1 MNEGNSRK
9 RQIPLP
15 TCLTISPKKSR
26 RSETLGGKFELVST
40 TLGESTQSEA
50 SASCVSEIRGHEQAQ
65 PPDKTCAWIPSACQ
79 KPAFFSQLRTEFPLV
94 EEELLLYSLTVTAF
108 PHKGFNLK
116 LKSKEKYYPIVNA
129 IDSVYH
135 VQFDINDLRNYFY
148 RVTNNLVKGRGIV
161 NGTVRWMYYKESVV
175 EVLNGF
181 KPVLEELLIDSNSV
195 ERDRVENLRSV
206 LSKECSKL
214 VESSNGASA
223 DVTVVSQDTR
233 SGSEMLD
240 LENIEQVSILQKFL
254 RWKVNYNAIRKLGY
268 LFFFSGNDGY
278 AEVEIII
285 NSDQSWYIV
294 LDGKKRDNAKILGEW
309 ADIPDVIT
317 LVSELQLLM
326 STVENCRICRG
337 CPY

>member
-1 MNEGNSRK
+1 M
-9 RQIPLP
+9 
-15 TCLTISPKKSR
+15 
-26 RSETLGGKFELVST
+26 ST

-65 PPDKTCAWIPSACQ
+65 PPDKTCAWIPSTYQ

-94 EEELLLYSLTVTAF
+94 EEELLLYWLTVTAF
-108 PHKGFNLK
+108 PDNGFNLK

-135 VQFDINDLRNYFY
+135 VQFDINDFRNYFY
-148 RVTNNLVKGRGIV
+148 RVTNNLVKGLGKV
-161 NGTVRWMYYKESVV
+161 NGTVHWMYYKKSVV

-223 DVTVVSQDTR
+223 DVTLVSQDTR

-240 LENIEQVSILQKFL
+240 LEDNEQVSILQKFPQ
-254 RWKVNYNAIRKLGY
+254 WKVNYNAIRKSGHL
-268 LFFFSGNDGY
+268 LFS
-278 AEVEIII
+278 
-285 NSDQSWYIV
+285 
-294 LDGKKRDNAKILGEW
+294 
-309 ADIPDVIT
+309 
-317 LVSELQLLM
+317 LVM
-326 STVENCRICRG
+326 TVMRK
-337 CPY
+337 